1 MGAAADERVAVIEA
15 YRQIGM
21 VLRGGGL
28 RTLCFWACAFVLL
41 VSSGQL
47 SAEAPTPEAATVIVV
62 VGAAGEESFAEPFR
76 TWSGNWKAAAEKA
89 KAELQVIGLD
99 DPGETTDRDRLKK
112 TLADA
117 QGRTSPLWL
126 VLIGHG
132 TFDGKIARFNLRGPD
147 LTPGDLSEWLR
158 PVKRPVA
165 VINSASASGPFLA
178 ELSGLGRV
186 VVTSTR
192 SGHEYNFA
200 RLGGYLAE
208 AIADPAADLD
218 KDEQTSL
225 LEAWLAA
232 AARTAEFYAG
242 DTRLQTE
249 HALLD
254 DNGDKLGTPPD
265 FFQGIRPVKGAKEGA
280 ALDGPLAARF
290 VLVPGNREET
300 LSPEQRT
307 RRDEIEKTLAAMRSR
322 RADIDES
329 RYLEQ
334 IEPLLVELARI
345 YAGEK

>member
-1 MGAAADERVAVIEA
+1 MIEA
-15 YRQIGM
+15 YRQIRM
-21 VLRGGGL
+21 VLCGGEL
-28 RTLCFWACAFVLL
+28 RTFCRWACAVVLL
-41 VSSGQL
+41 MGSGSVS
-47 SAEAPTPEAATVIVV
+47 ADTPPPEAAKVIVV

-76 TWSGNWKAAAEKA
+76 TWSGHWKTAAEKA

-99 DPGETTDRDRLKK
+99 EDGETSDRDRLKGA
-112 TLADA
+112 LAEA
-117 QGRTSPLWL
+117 RGRTSPLWL

-147 LTPGDLSEWLR
+147 ITPADLQEWLR
-158 PVKRPVA
+158 PVERPVA
-165 VINSASASGPFLA
+165 VINGASASGPFLA
-178 ELSGLGRV
+178 ELSGPGRV

-232 AARTAEFYAG
+232 AARTAEFYAA

-265 FFQGIRPVKGAKEGA
+265 FFEGIRPVKAAKEGA
-280 ALDGPLAARF
+280 ALDGKLAARL
-290 VLVPGNREET
+290 VLVPGDREET
-300 LSPEQRT
+300 LSPEQRS
-307 RRDEIEKTLAAMRSR
+307 RRDELEKTLAEMRSR
-322 RADIDES
+322 KADLDES

>member
-1 MGAAADERVAVIEA
+1 M
-15 YRQIGM
+15 
-21 VLRGGGL
+21 
-28 RTLCFWACAFVLL
+28 
-41 VSSGQL
+41 
-47 SAEAPTPEAATVIVV
+47 AEAPAPDAATVIVV
-62 VGAAGEESFAEPFR
+62 VGATGEESFAEPFR
-76 TWSGNWKAAAEKA
+76 TWSGHWKAAAEKG
-89 KAELQVIGLD
+89 KAELRVIGLD
-99 DPGETTDRDRLKK
+99 EAGGTSDRDRLKAA
-112 TLADA
+112 LAEGPD
-117 QGRTSPLWL
+117 RSSPLWL

-147 LTPGDLSEWLR
+147 ITPADLQEWLR

-165 VINSASASGPFLA
+165 VINNASASGPFLA
-178 ELSGLGRV
+178 ELSGPGRV
-186 VVTSTR
+186 LVTATR

-232 AARTAEFYAG
+232 AARTAEFYAA

-265 FFQGIRPVKGAKEGA
+265 FFEGIRPVKGAKEGA
-280 ALDGPLAARF
+280 KLDGTLAARL

-300 LSPEQRT
+300 LSPEQRS
-307 RRDEIEKTLAAMRSR
+307 RRDEIEKALAAMRSR
-322 RADIDES
+322 KAEMDEG